1 MDLSFLRF
9 EPDARVTALPPD
21 LAVMLVGVVAR
32 QATSPTAMIQA
43 RLAPSDAAIAAP
55 WFAPA
60 HGAFNLAM
68 AQLLTTWK
76 QE

>member
-1 MDLSFLRF
+1 MDLSFHRF
-9 EPDARVTALPPD
+9 EPDARVIALPPD

-32 QATSPTAMIQA
+32 QAASPTAMLQA
-43 RLAPSDAAIAAP
+43 RLTPAAKTP

-60 HGAFNLAM
+60 HGTFNLAM
-68 AQLLTTWK
+68 AQLLTAWK

>member
-1 MDLSFLRF
+1 MDLSYLRF

-32 QATSPTAMIQA
+32 QAASPTAMLQA
-43 RLAPSDAAIAAP
+43 RLAPVAEAP

-68 AQLLTTWK
+68 AQLLTAWK

>member
-32 QATSPTAMIQA
+32 QAASPTAMLYT
-43 RLAPSDAAIAAP
+43 RLSPTTETP

-68 AQLLTTWK
+68 AQLLTAWK

>member
-32 QATSPTAMIQA
+32 QAASPTAMLYA
-43 RLAPSDAAIAAP
+43 RLSPAAETP

-68 AQLLTTWK
+68 AQLLTAWK